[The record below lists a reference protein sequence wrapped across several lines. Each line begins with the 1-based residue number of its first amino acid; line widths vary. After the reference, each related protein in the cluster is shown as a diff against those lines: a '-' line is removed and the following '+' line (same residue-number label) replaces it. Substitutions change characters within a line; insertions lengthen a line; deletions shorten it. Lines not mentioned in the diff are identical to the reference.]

1 MTNRGIDLSTTLGD
15 LFREQLDDALRARRM
30 EVPAPVRDYVV
41 RLLCSF
47 SLTEPLGAPP
57 FERPLTF
64 VLDDAR
70 SADSPAERLA
80 RLRALGDHA
89 LWLVGFFADHLE
101 RRGASRSYVAS
112 IGRTAYAEA
121 AAALRARRR
130 TSTQTSAAC
139 VPATGSR
146 TPAAETPASQVPG
159 SDVLR
164 ALADEF
170 LPVSRAISDIADGAL
185 AAAAGR
191 TPEALVDLYSR
202 FLRSGSA
209 VVGSRLASL
218 GVVPVGRV
226 GRG

>member
-15 LFREQLDDALRARRM
+15 LFREQLDDALRSRRR

-70 SADSPAERLA
+70 SAGSPAERLA
-80 RLRALGDHA
+80 RLRALGDRA

-101 RRGASRSYVAS
+101 RRGASRSYVVG

-121 AAALRARRR
+121 AAAQRARRR
-130 TSTQTSAAC
+130 ASTQTPDA
-139 VPATGSR
+139 PASPTPDAV
-146 TPAAETPASQVPG
+146 TPAAQAPG
-159 SDVLR
+159 SDVLG
-164 ALADEF
+164 ALADDF